1 MNKFY
6 YIMDIIFI
14 IIILILI
21 YFSLSQ
27 KVRDCKRLKTIY
39 KKIEDIASNHH
50 NILLF
55 ILFTL
60 MIFTS
65 IYKLGEVPYGMHVD
79 EAGMA
84 YDAYC
89 IANYGVD
96 RYLNRFPIYLINY
109 GGGQSAMYSYLASI
123 LIKIFGYSI
132 QIIRLPS
139 VALRILCFISCFY
152 IIRNDNSKLKNIIF
166 LFLLSITPYFIMQS
180 RWGLDCNLLVGFMTI
195 GISFFI
201 NSILRNNKLILFLSG
216 FFFGLSLYT
225 YALSYIIIPIL
236 LLFICVYS
244 IYIKKMNIKDLII
257 FGVPIILLAIPLML
271 MILVNNNVID
281 EINWII
287 TIPQLKEYRG
297 SEISLSNI
305 FKNIYIFISIF
316 SIDKDP
322 ILVYNSIPYFGTIYY
337 FAIPFFLIGFIQG
350 LKKLKL
356 AFKNKKFE
364 INSIFVFWFFSVLI
378 CQLVILD
385 PNINKANA
393 IFVPILYF
401 ITTGIFFVCKKKKEI
416 LIPIV
421 LIFILNFMLFFNY
434 YYYHYNEEHN
444 NQFFFSTY
452 YSEAIKFS
460 KELGK
465 SYVFIE
471 NDLTAQEYI
480 YILLDN
486 SISPYEYKENNIVT
500 TSNNK
505 TIVYILGIPEKINI
519 ENVYIVGSNENT
531 LKKFE
536 NYKFEYKK
544 FGGLTVF
551 YNENC

>member
-1 MNKFY
+1 
-6 YIMDIIFI
+6 
-14 IIILILI
+14 
-21 YFSLSQ
+21 
-27 KVRDCKRLKTIY
+27 
-39 KKIEDIASNHH
+39 
-50 NILLF
+50 
-55 ILFTL
+55 
-60 MIFTS
+60 
-65 IYKLGEVPYGMHVD
+65 
-79 EAGMA
+79 
-84 YDAYC
+84 
-89 IANYGVD
+89 
-96 RYLNRFPIYLINY
+96 
-109 GGGQSAMYSYLASI
+109 
-123 LIKIFGYSI
+123 
-132 QIIRLPS
+132 
-139 VALRILCFISCFY
+139 
-152 IIRNDNSKLKNIIF
+152 
-166 LFLLSITPYFIMQS
+166 
-180 RWGLDCNLLVGFMTI
+180 
-195 GISFFI
+195 
-201 NSILRNNKLILFLSG
+201 
-216 FFFGLSLYT
+216 
-225 YALSYIIIPIL
+225 
-236 LLFICVYS
+236 
-244 IYIKKMNIKDLII
+244 MNIKDLII